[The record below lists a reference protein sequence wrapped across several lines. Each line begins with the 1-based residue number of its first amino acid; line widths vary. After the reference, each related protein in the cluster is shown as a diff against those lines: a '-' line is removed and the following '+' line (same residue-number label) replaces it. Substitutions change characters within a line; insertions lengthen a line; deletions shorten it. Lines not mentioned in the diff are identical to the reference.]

1 MKLPIMTVSPV
12 ALRLEEKR
20 LEKGMSHRA
29 LGMKSG
35 VNHAYLKNLLEGKS
49 KEPRRSKVQALA
61 AALGYPVDYFYGE
74 DEVTSK
80 KPSSADLAHPKQS
93 HLDGTHGLIAIPEL
107 DVRAAAGDGVLVD
120 EMGEQERQWMIPLID
135 LLAISNNPRS
145 LRIITVEGDSM
156 EPDYRPGEKIV
167 IDTSLR
173 NFTHDGVY
181 VLDFG
186 FGLVVKHLQLV
197 LDSDPKKLLVV
208 SANPIY
214 CPQEITLERAEIK
227 GKVAAKW
234 QRR

>member
-1 MKLPIMTVSPV
+1 MSYIEEPFSDFLVRMMDAAKLTNQQVASRFKISSQAVSQWRSGKNRP
-12 ALRLEEKR
+12 
-20 LEKGMSHRA
+20 
-29 LGMKSG
+29 KSA
-35 VNHAYLKNLLEGKS
+35 VI
-49 KEPRRSKVQALA
+49 
-61 AALGYPVDYFYGE
+61 
-74 DEVTSK
+74 DEVRKYLSQAVDE
-80 KPSSADLAHPKQS
+80 PSVMNMACPKRS
-93 HLDGTHGLIAIPEL
+93 YLDGTHGMVSIPEL
-107 DVRAAAGDGVLVD
+107 SVKAAAGDGVLVD
-120 EMGEQERQWMIPLID
+120 EMGEPERQWMIPLID

-214 CPQEITLERAEIK
+214 CPQEITLDKAEIK

>member
-1 MKLPIMTVSPV
+1 MHIMRQEIIDARRRIQQAMDMTGLNASSLAREAGFAESTLTRLMGASPQSAPTYRTLLMVSQAV
-12 ALRLEEKR
+12 ERLTGKKMPDAEVVSSG
-20 LEKGMSHRA
+20 GMA
-29 LGMKSG
+29 D
-35 VNHAYLKNLLEGKS
+35 
-49 KEPRRSKVQALA
+49 P
-61 AALGYPVDYFYGE
+61 
-74 DEVTSK
+74 K
-80 KPSSADLAHPKQS
+80 KS

-120 EMGEQERQWMIPLID
+120 EMGEQERQWLIPLID

-214 CPQEITLERAEIK
+214 RPQEITLDRAEIK